1 MYSNVARER
10 DVCQGCMP
18 RMYIWFG
25 FGVTSSYMEAASE
38 RKDLINYS
46 SLKMVAGEGE
56 WMKGKMKL
64 QLS

>member
-1 MYSNVARER
+1 
-10 DVCQGCMP
+10 MP